1 MSFVLCLFCF
11 HSRGALC
18 LRNYLSCSPKRAHN
32 KRHKNT
38 SAAILSCVHYTEHD
52 NTIYLVWDSEI
63 GLRKSFILHPR
74 GRRLCGRRLPQLE
87 GCRSDAH
94 PAAQIMPQ
102 KDVLPYVDENR
113 NRRAGPLDHR
123 PSQPVGWQ
131 LDRFSLNS
139 TTDFRCRVTK
149 LKPKILVN

>member
-1 MSFVLCLFCF
+1 MTGV
-11 HSRGALC
+11 
-18 LRNYLSCSPKRAHN
+18 
-32 KRHKNT
+32 
-38 SAAILSCVHYTEHD
+38 HD
-52 NTIYLVWDSEI
+52 NTIYLVSDTEI
-63 GLRKSFILHPR
+63 GLQKSSILDPED
-74 GRRLCGRRLPQLE
+74 RRLCGRRLPQLE
-87 GCRSDAH
+87 GRRSDAH

-102 KDVLPYVDENR
+102 KDVLPYVDE

-139 TTDFRCRVTK
+139 TTVFRCRVTK